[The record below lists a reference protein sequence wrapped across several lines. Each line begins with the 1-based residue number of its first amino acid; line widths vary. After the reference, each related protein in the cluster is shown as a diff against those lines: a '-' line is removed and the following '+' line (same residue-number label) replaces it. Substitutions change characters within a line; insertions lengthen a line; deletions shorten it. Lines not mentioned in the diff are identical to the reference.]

1 MDTHHHSSHAASAGG
16 ALDDADDGVSAAPAA
31 RAPAARLCA
40 ASAVQVVELEVTAG
54 GRGASEERPAAAAG
68 WQQQPRVAGAP
79 AAIRTASRT
88 RPDPGSGPT
97 MSYKDGGAD
106 LPVRPQVSRPS
117 LQSRFG
123 IVHPQSERRRG
134 NSKAG
139 SQQCAP
145 GRTLLANAPGFIQR
159 LAVPHKGIGR
169 AEGEPADRRGA
180 LEAGWALGRLVHRQ
194 SSPRERKRCGVS
206 RRAVSPLCG
215 VSSQFSCMWA

>member
-1 MDTHHHSSHAASAGG
+1 MSMTHEDVYQKYVRSTCVRGEKTCTTAIQTQTNMDTHHHSSHAASAGG

-31 RAPAARLCA
+31 RAPAATLCA

-54 GRGASEERPAAAAG
+54 GRGGSEERPAAAAG

-97 MSYKDGGAD
+97 MSDKDGGAD

-134 NSKAG
+134 NSKADSQRGSSSVRPDERFSRTRRVSSSG
-139 SQQCAP
+139 SQC
-145 GRTLLANAPGFIQR
+145 RTK
-159 LAVPHKGIGR
+159 V
-169 AEGEPADRRGA
+169 
-180 LEAGWALGRLVHRQ
+180 
-194 SSPRERKRCGVS
+194 
-206 RRAVSPLCG
+206 
-215 VSSQFSCMWA
+215 